1 MVLGCL
7 QLDRVMPRA
16 HCSDATGVALSLALL
31 GALLGAQLLTA
42 AVAQS
47 SCDPAQDS
55 RELDLSQHPDT
66 STSPTSKAPTSPPTT
81 SPAKAI
87 PVAVS
92 ALAPPAARQG
102 SNPRIPP
109 LDYRH
114 RLASTPYGWARLEHW
129 CVWIEPGQAEAG
141 TAAAGRE
148 RVWHLAVEAALAQ
161 WQPLVRFSLVPQAD
175 QAQLRIWRRRP
186 PLQTQANGRIRA
198 SHGRAVLHLLA
209 VQRTGHWRAE
219 PRVEVLLSPGQA
231 PLPLQ
236 ATALHELGH
245 AFGLWGH
252 SDDPADAMA
261 AVPGS
266 RPVLRLSPRDRASVR
281 WLDGQPSRF
290 GQILPAAPPSP
301 LPSPPPSPLHPSAAT
316 LPGPTRPAPPEIPA
330 AAPSPPQGPKAD

>member
-1 MVLGCL
+1 MHFKDTVVIITGGASGLGGATADAVVAAGGKVLIA
-7 QLDRVMPRA
+7 DVNE
-16 HCSDATGVALSLALL
+16 STGAEKVKAL
-31 GALLGAQLLTA
+31 GA
-42 AVAQS
+42 
-47 SCDPAQDS
+47 
-55 RELDLSQHPDT
+55 
-66 STSPTSKAPTSPPTT
+66 SKATFVKCDVTSE
-81 SPAKAI
+81 A
-87 PVAVS
+87 
-92 ALAPPAARQG
+92 
-102 SNPRIPP
+102 
-109 LDYRH
+109 D
-114 RLASTPYGWARLEHW
+114 
-129 CVWIEPGQAEAG
+129 GQA
-141 TAAAGRE
+141 
-148 RVWHLAVEAALAQ
+148 AVEAALAQ